1 MKLTKKAAVKLSD
14 HTYNT
19 YLLSTALASCR
30 LIWKMG
36 SGVLLHKLYVTI
48 TNSQRHKEKIIIVIY
63 FNLSRSFFYGDLLL
77 AA

>member
-1 MKLTKKAAVKLSD
+1 
-14 HTYNT
+14 
-19 YLLSTALASCR
+19 
-30 LIWKMG
+30 MG